1 MCRRFPAQSQVV
13 WKQELTE
20 ARGMPLT
27 EEFIHTIKWEK
38 LLWAYSLVISGTQ
51 RFPVL
56 CFWYRIYPAEKGA
69 RLVPGAVLI

>member
-1 MCRRFPAQSQVV
+1 
-13 WKQELTE
+13 
-20 ARGMPLT
+20 MPLT

-69 RLVPGAVLI
+69 GLVPGAVLI